1 MRLLVQNFLHIGI
14 ISEAFGVVVVEA
26 LAVEDFAALVLERE
40 MQANVVDWLVAG
52 VGDFARDYEVR
63 RHAARMHDHVA
74 RDYNLE
80 LVVGNYLRLGMIV
93 AGVHVRFGF
102 SLIAILY
109 IDASAGKGDARCA
122 EGQKNPDCYQFFHVP
137 NPHRLILVR
146 SLANVNLLSVTT
158 AEHLQLMA
166 EAIAEARR
174 AEAEGEVPVGA
185 VAVADG
191 QIVGAGH
198 NRPIGLGDPTAHAE
212 ILAIRAAAS
221 TLKTYRLT
229 LLSIYVTLEP
239 CVMCVG
245 AMLNA
250 RIARVVY
257 GARDDKAG
265 ALGSVYDIGRDGR
278 LNHRFEVIG
287 GVMESEC
294 AELMRGFF
302 RSRRGGA

>member
-1 MRLLVQNFLHIGI
+1 MATAEQ
-14 ISEAFGVVVVEA
+14 
-26 LAVEDFAALVLERE
+26 
-40 MQANVVDWLVAG
+40 
-52 VGDFARDYEVR
+52 
-63 RHAARMHDHVA
+63 
-74 RDYNLE
+74 LE
-80 LVVGNYLRLGMIV
+80 L
-93 AGVHVRFGF
+93 
-102 SLIAILY
+102 
-109 IDASAGKGDARCA
+109 
-122 EGQKNPDCYQFFHVP
+122 
-137 NPHRLILVR
+137 
-146 SLANVNLLSVTT
+146 
-158 AEHLQLMA
+158 MA
-166 EAIAEARR
+166 AAIAEARR

-185 VAVADG
+185 VAVVNG
-191 QIVGAGH
+191 QIVGKGH
-198 NRPIGLGDPTAHAE
+198 NRPIGLQDPTAHAE

-229 LLSIYVTLEP
+229 TRSLYVTLEP

-294 AELMRGFF
+294 AELLREFF
-302 RSRRGGA
+302 RARRGGE